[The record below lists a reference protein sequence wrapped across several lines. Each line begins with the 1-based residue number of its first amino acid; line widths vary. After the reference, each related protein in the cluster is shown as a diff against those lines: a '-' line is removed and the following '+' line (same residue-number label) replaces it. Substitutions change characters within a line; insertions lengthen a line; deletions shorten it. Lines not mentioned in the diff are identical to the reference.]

1 MTQDEIIEMARQCG
15 FEKFSHDDC
24 DLICYPE
31 EIEAFA
37 NLVAEHERERIKAAN
52 APEIE
57 RINAHIKELKDAVL
71 AEREACSKL
80 ADAQLMNTSALMSM
94 PPKSSA
100 AWNIASAIRARGQA

>member
-24 DLICYPE
+24 NLICYPE

-37 NLVAEHERERIKAAN
+37 NLVAEHEREQIKAAN

-57 RINAHIKELKDAVL
+57 RINAYIKELEDAVL
-71 AEREACSKL
+71 AEREACAKVC
-80 ADAQLMNTSALMSM
+80 DTT
-94 PPKSSA
+94 PPYPFRPSIEA
-100 AWNIASAIRARGQA
+100 AHAIRARGQA